1 MTAKKF
7 LLPLLAGGLAM
18 TLAAC
23 GGPAPTQGAT
33 DSASPGA
40 SAPASSAPPAQSEGW
55 DINET
60 PRDQVAEGGEFIG
73 SISFEIPTWNTF
85 SVAGNESSLN
95 DLVAPIRPRYF
106 NYLPSGD
113 TETNTDYLESFTED
127 VTDGKLTVTLKLNPV
142 AKWNDG
148 KAINADD
155 WIGTWKAMNASDE
168 EFTAASTEGW
178 VDIESMEAGADEFEV
193 IAKFK
198 ATYPDWTALIGDGP
212 LHADG
217 VKDAKTFN
225 EGWADFNNDWFT
237 GPFAVTNFDK
247 TSGTVTQ
254 EPNPNWWGDKP
265 KLAKVTWKQVPTEAA
280 AAAFANQEID
290 FLDIGPDPNGYQLA
304 SSAPNSE
311 VRSALGPN
319 FRHFTFNS
327 KAPNLGDV
335 NVRQAIVKGLD
346 RAQIAASDLAG
357 LQLDF
362 RPLNNNIFVENQT
375 GYVDLGAETGID
387 YDPEGAKAQLDAAGW
402 VLNESTGFREKDG
415 KQLDVTFAVLSGV
428 AASENEGLQAQNML
442 KEIGV
447 NLILN
452 NIDTNTDWP
461 NVLYEYKF
469 DMIAFSWIGTPY
481 PLRGIDQI
489 YGGTTKDGKFTANES
504 NFAQLDVPL
513 VNELT
518 PKIGIEMDHEAR
530 LAMGQQAAKA
540 IWESVHTLPLY
551 QRPDL
556 IAVRDT
562 LANYGSFGMGEP
574 RWTDVGYTTLD

>member
-23 GGPAPTQGAT
+23 GGPAPTQTAT

-40 SAPASSAPPAQSEGW
+40 SAPATSAPAQSEGW

-60 PRDQVAEGGEFIG
+60 PRDQVADGGEFKG
-73 SISFEIPTWNTF
+73 SISFEISTWNTF
-85 SVAGNESSLN
+85 SVAGNEASLN

-113 TETNTDYLESFTED
+113 PETNTDYLESFTEN
-127 VTDGKLTVTLKLNPV
+127 VADGKLSVSLKLNPN

-148 KAINADD
+148 DPIDVDD
-155 WIGTWKAMNASDE
+155 WIATWKAMNGSDE
-168 EFTAASTEGW
+168 DFTAASTEGW
-178 VDIESMEAGADEFEV
+178 VEIDSIAAGADKFEV
-193 IAKFK
+193 LVTFK
-198 ATYPDWTALIGDGP
+198 STYPDWTALFGDGP
-212 LHADG
+212 LRAEG

-225 EGWADFNNDWFT
+225 EGWADYNNDWFS
-237 GPFAVTNFDK
+237 GPFYVTNWDK

-265 KLAKVTWKQVPTEAA
+265 KLDKVTWKLVPSEAS

-327 KAPNLGDV
+327 KAPNLSDV

-357 LQLDF
+357 LPLDF

-402 VLNESTGFREKDG
+402 ALNESTGFREKDG
-415 KQLDVTFAVLSGV
+415 KQLDVTFAVLGGV

-452 NIDTNTDWP
+452 TIDTTTDWP

-469 DMIAFSWIGTPY
+469 DIIAFSWIGTPY

-489 YGGTTKDGKFTANES
+489 YGGTTKDGKFTPNDS
-504 NFAQLDVPL
+504 NFAQLDVAK

-518 PKIGIEMDHEAR
+518 PKIAVEMDHDAR
-530 LAMGQQAAKA
+530 LAMGQEAAKA